1 MIKFYERYD
10 AVKAVTKEGT
20 SVFRDLMSALS
31 RLATERPS
39 VLGVGAAITY
49 GTSLGPIPSTSGT
62 AASMLEGA
70 VEMGIGFAQVATNA
84 VGNAVVAGGPSPGL
98 SIATAS
104 MKLQCIDQL
113 DKAEAP
119 PIPET
124 YIFLLALQ
132 CLNSLSD
139 GFASYTLSA
148 YSVILSSRPR
158 STTESSSPAAL
169 DWSTLDKAD
178 AKVASLLVVKDMAE
192 TSWPALLASLS
203 FYIATALDEDL
214 FHDVVSALQNFTS
227 VCGVLSLTTPREA
240 FITSLCKFAI
250 PAAVVAHLTA
260 LEANGPI
267 RVNMSVLSA
276 GVDSLGLGP
285 AAPLPVGLST
295 RNYACLKALL
305 SVAQYLAGSLDSI
318 WFTVF
323 ETLQNADLVLR
334 AQSSKK
340 PTSSTPPPTTTPT
353 EADEVAIQNSIT
365 KLFQVSKTLDDEAF
379 KWFIGALCRL
389 NGEMIGFTMALD
401 GKMVESTST
410 PLTGMMSPLEGP
422 SRRRASGV
430 STLRTLV
437 SLSLS
442 PSLRRRQLTIPHS
455 TATGRTLI
463 WTIETR
469 CRIAAECGEVDE
481 SRSKRRMGYSHF
493 SPPPRPAPRTRSARY
508 PTSSRRRP
516 RSTPPRRSSYQL
528 SRSTEPS

>member
-1 MIKFYERYD
+1 
-10 AVKAVTKEGT
+10 
-20 SVFRDLMSALS
+20 
-31 RLATERPS
+31 
-39 VLGVGAAITY
+39 
-49 GTSLGPIPSTSGT
+49 
-62 AASMLEGA
+62 
-70 VEMGIGFAQVATNA
+70 
-84 VGNAVVAGGPSPGL
+84 
-98 SIATAS
+98 
-104 MKLQCIDQL
+104 
-113 DKAEAP
+113 
-119 PIPET
+119 
-124 YIFLLALQ
+124 
-132 CLNSLSD
+132 
-139 GFASYTLSA
+139 
-148 YSVILSSRPR
+148 
-158 STTESSSPAAL
+158 
-169 DWSTLDKAD
+169 
-178 AKVASLLVVKDMAE
+178 MAE

-267 RVNMSVLSA
+267 RVNLSVLSA

-318 WFTVF
+318 WFAVF

-353 EADEVAIQNSIT
+353 EADEAAIQNSIT

-389 NGEMIGFTMALD
+389 NGEMIGFTMSPE
-401 GKMVESTST
+401 GKVVESTAPT
-410 PLTGMMSPLEGP
+410 TGMMSPLEGP

-437 SLSLS
+437 RLYIY
-442 PSLRRRQLTIPHS
+442 PCDRILTICGS
-455 TATGRTLI
+455 TATGRAI
-463 WTIETR
+463 
-469 CRIAAECGEVDE
+469 V
-481 SRSKRRMGYSHF
+481 RS
-493 SPPPRPAPRTRSARY
+493 
-508 PTSSRRRP
+508 
-516 RSTPPRRSSYQL
+516 L
-528 SRSTEPS
+528 